1 MANPED
7 NNDDYWKKAVDLLTG
22 YVLPER
28 KTLFDTLKGND
39 DIPMI
44 HVRVEDEGGPGY
56 SSGFLSSGG
65 WGTHNTNYTIP
76 YYQPAGNGT
85 DVSEGSYLY
94 RYRVYITFLATPA
107 AAPPSGEDVIA
118 KFEKTSKV
126 LMDKGG
132 SNSEGEKLDWDTSA
146 LVQYIYGSKA
156 ALDQLTMWPYSTHGF
171 ENRGIKVGDAT
182 YVDLLTFTKTAQA
195 FDRVVKFFEDS
206 AVTIGKWDT
215 ENIGEGSDSWDGT
228 SAAIFKELI
237 HKLARNYEGYA
248 DQLDGK
254 GTDGSTVTIDTVT
267 VTSEPARALAAAQ
280 AVVLEQAQN
289 LRDAWVAWRAESNPQ
304 RWLYD
309 MLQDARFRLID
320 NQFDNT
326 DFETVSSGSGPYTTW
341 HNYVVSTANFRNE
354 IVVGEKSYGKPSD
367 MTTWKAIAD
376 EAVRRWEQSVQD
388 WLSTKGAEAI
398 VAINKAFK
406 EAEKAFDTSITDK
419 DDRPLSE
426 ISAKEE
432 AAAEKKK
439 AEAEAAAAKAA
450 AEKEKAEAKAE
461 AEKEKA
467 EAKAERDKE
476 KAEAEKEKAEAKA
489 EAEKE
494 KAEAK
499 AERDKEKAEAEKE
512 KAEAKAAA
520 EKEKAEAKA
529 EQEKEKAEA
538 KAEQEAAKAAAEKEK
553 AEAKAEQEK
562 EKAEAKAEQ
571 EAAKEEAEKEKAEAK
586 AEQAAAKEEAEKE
599 KAEAKQAAAQQQAFV
614 LAQNQ
619 KAQDE
624 AKKERERAAAQ
635 AEADRAE
642 AKAEQEAAKAEA
654 EKEKAEAKA
663 EQEAEKAEAKREQE
677 AAKAQAEQ
685 EKAEAKAEQEAAKAE
700 AKAEQ
705 EAAKAEAKAEQE
717 AAKAEAEKEKAE
729 AKAEQEAARAEAKQ
743 EQAAARAEAEREQ
756 EAARAEADAE
766 REAAKR
772 DQADAQSRAEAQQ
785 EEARREALQER
796 QQARLD
802 AENAKADAQADYEQQ
817 KAEARAERDAVLQ
830 EADRQETAARQ
841 EYEREKAEAQ
851 EQRDQARQDAE
862 QERAEARR
870 EYEREIAAG
879 ADEEEAREEY
889 DRRIAEI
896 DAAEREALERAD
908 AAEAEARS
916 EYDQAKADAQA
927 EREEARTEAE
937 QARKDAKAEYD
948 RRMAGI
954 QAEYDRI
961 TADDKDIDELIR
973 QRIADLPE
981 PPDLSAYNGG
991 GSTGSAG
998 SAYSSVFDDNLYN
1011 QDDLASALGRPQGG
1025 DALAGASADGTGTGA
1040 GSPGMYPPMMR
1051 GAGGEAGGNSGE
1063 RTRTVIEPG
1072 VGRSGRTAAAQTVG
1086 DEEHRV
1092 VPRSTQ
1098 TSSSTPFMPP
1108 MGGMGGAGER
1118 PQTESGDRER
1128 TTWLAEDEDVWGT
1141 DEGGAPQALGR

>member
-39 DIPMI
+39 GIPMI

-76 YYQPAGNGT
+76 YYQPAGNDT
-85 DVSEGSYLY
+85 SVSEGSYLY

-171 ENRGIKVGDAT
+171 ENRGIKVGDGT

-206 AVTIGKWDT
+206 AVTIGAWDT

-228 SAAIFKELI
+228 SAAVFKALI

-248 DQLDGK
+248 DQIDGK
-254 GTDGSTVTIDTVT
+254 GSEGSAVTIDTVT
-267 VTSEPARALAAAQ
+267 VSSEPARALAAAQ
-280 AVVLEQAQN
+280 SVVLEQAQN

-309 MLQDARFRLID
+309 MLQDARFNLID
-320 NQFDNT
+320 NQFANT

-341 HNYVVSTANFRNE
+341 HNYVVSTAGFRNE
-354 IVVGEKSYGKPSD
+354 IVIGEKSYGRPSD
-367 MTTWKAIAD
+367 MTTWKAIAE

-398 VAINKAFK
+398 VAVNKAFK
-406 EAEKAFDTSITDK
+406 EAEKAFDTSITDR

-426 ISAKEE
+426 IAAKEE
-432 AAAEKKK
+432 ATAEKKK
-439 AEAEAAAAKAA
+439 AEAEAAAAKAQAEKEKAEAKAA
-450 AEKEKAEAKAE
+450 AEKEKAEAKA
-461 AEKEKA
+461 A
-467 EAKAERDKE
+467 
-476 KAEAEKEKAEAKA
+476 
-489 EAEKE
+489 AEKE

-529 EQEKEKAEA
+529 EQDKEKAEA
-538 KAEQEAAKAAAEKEK
+538 KAEQA
-553 AEAKAEQEK
+553 
-562 EKAEAKAEQ
+562 
-571 EAAKEEAEKEKAEAK
+571 AAKEAAEKEKAEAK
-586 AEQAAAKEEAEKE
+586 AEQAAAKEEAAKE
-599 KAEAKQAAAQQQAFV
+599 KAEAKAAAAEQQAFV

-642 AKAEQEAAKAEA
+642 AKAEQEAAKEEAAREKAEAKAEQEAAKEEARREQEAAKAQA

-663 EQEAEKAEAKREQE
+663 EQEA
-677 AAKAQAEQ
+677 AKAA
-685 EKAEAKAEQEAAKAE
+685 
-700 AKAEQ
+700 
-705 EAAKAEAKAEQE
+705 
-717 AAKAEAEKEKAE
+717 AEKEKAE
-729 AKAEQEAARAEAKQ
+729 AKAEQEAARAEAKADQ
-743 EQAAARAEAEREQ
+743 EAARAEAKAEQ
-756 EAARAEADAE
+756 EAARAEAVAE
-766 REAAKR
+766 RETATR
-772 DQADAQSRAEAQQ
+772 EQADARARAEAQQ

-817 KAEARAERDAVLQ
+817 KAEARADRDAALQ
-830 EADRQETAARQ
+830 EADRQEAAARQ
-841 EYEREKAEAQ
+841 EYEREKTEAQ

-862 QERAEARR
+862 RERAEARR

-879 ADEEEAREEY
+879 TDEKEAREEY
-889 DRRIAEI
+889 DRRIAGI
-896 DAAEREALERAD
+896 DAAEQAAVDRAD
-908 AAEAEARS
+908 AAEADARR
-916 EYDQAKADAQA
+916 EYDEAKADAQA
-927 EREEARTEAE
+927 ERQEARTEAE
-937 QARKDAKAEYD
+937 QARKDAKSAYD
-948 RRMAGI
+948 QRMRDI

-961 TADDKDIDELIR
+961 NADQKDIDELIR

-981 PPDLSAYNGG
+981 PPDLSAHGG

-998 SAYSSVFDDNLYN
+998 STYSSVFDDNLYN
-1011 QDDLASALGRPQGG
+1011 QDDLASALGRPQGS
-1025 DALAGASADGTGTGA
+1025 DALAGASADGTGTGP

-1063 RTRTVIEPG
+1063 RTRTVIEPT
-1072 VGRSGRTAAAQTVG
+1072 VGRSGRTTAAQTVD

-1098 TSSSTPFMPP
+1098 TSSSMPFMPP

>member
-7 NNDDYWKKAVDLLTG
+7 NNNDNWKKAVDMLTG

-28 KTLFDTLKGND
+28 KTLFDDLKGND
-39 DIPMI
+39 GIPLI
-44 HVRVEDEGGPGY
+44 HVRLDKHGGPEY
-56 SSGFLSSGG
+56 SSGFLSSSG
-65 WGTHNTNYTIP
+65 WKTHNTDYTIP
-76 YYQPAGNGT
+76 FYRPSDDSQ
-85 DVSEGSYLY
+85 DVSPGKYLY
-94 RYRVYITFLATPA
+94 RYRAYITFLASGQDW
-107 AAPPSGEDVIA
+107 PPSGDDVIPDYT
-118 KFEKTSKV
+118 KTSERLK
-126 LMDKGG
+126 DKGG
-132 SNSEGEKLDWDTSA
+132 WNKEGEKLDWNTNA
-146 LVQYIYGSKA
+146 LVRYVYGSRD
-156 ALDQLTMWPYSTHGF
+156 ALSQLTMWPYSTHGYS
-171 ENRGIKVGDAT
+171 NRGYPVNDAD
-182 YVDLLTFTKTAQA
+182 YVDLRTFTESAKA

-206 AVTIGKWDT
+206 AVTIGTWDT

-248 DQLDGK
+248 DQLNGK
-254 GTDGSTVTIDTVT
+254 GGDTSAVTIDGVT
-267 VTSEPARALAAAQ
+267 VTSEPARALAEAQGVLLAQ
-280 AVVLEQAQN
+280 AQKLY
-289 LRDAWVAWRAESNPQ
+289 DAWNAWKAESNPQ

-309 MLQDARFRLID
+309 MLQNARLAL
-320 NQFDNT
+320 FDTQYDKT
-326 DFETVSSGSGPYTTW
+326 DIETVSSGSGPYTSW
-341 HNYVVSTANFRNE
+341 HNYVVSTAGFQND
-354 IVVGEKSYGKPSD
+354 IVIEGKSYGKPSE

-388 WLSTKGAEAI
+388 WLSTAGAEAI
-398 VAINKAFK
+398 VEIHKAFK
-406 EAEKAFDTSITDK
+406 AAEKAFDTSITDK

-426 ISAKEE
+426 ISADAE
-432 AAAEKKK
+432 ADAEKKK
-439 AEAEAAAAKAA
+439 AEAEAAA
-450 AEKEKAEAKAE
+450 AKAE

-467 EAKAERDKE
+467 EAKAEREKE

-499 AERDKEKAEAEKE
+499 AEAEKE
-512 KAEAKAAA
+512 KAEAKAEREKEKAEA

-538 KAEQEAAKAAAEKEK
+538 KAEQAAAKEEAEKEK
-553 AEAKAEQEK
+553 AEAKAEQ
-562 EKAEAKAEQ
+562 
-571 EAAKEEAEKEKAEAK
+571 EKEKAEAK

-599 KAEAKQAAAQQQAFV
+599 KAEAKQAAAEQQALV

-642 AKAEQEAAKAEA
+642 AKADQEAAKAEA
-654 EKEKAEAKA
+654 AAEKEKAEQ
-663 EQEAEKAEAKREQE
+663 EQAR
-677 AAKAQAEQ
+677 
-685 EKAEAKAEQEAAKAE
+685 AKAE
-700 AKAEQ
+700 AE
-705 EAAKAEAKAEQE
+705 AEQE

-729 AKAEQEAARAEAKQ
+729 AKAEQEKEKAEAKA
-743 EQAAARAEAEREQ
+743 EQAAAKEEAEKEKAEAKAEQETAKAEAKAEQEAAKAEAAAEKEAAQQEQARAKAEAEREQ
-756 EAARAEADAE
+756 EAAKAEAAAE
-766 REAAKR
+766 REAA
-772 DQADAQSRAEAQQ
+772 QQEQTDAQARAEAQQ
-785 EEARREALQER
+785 EEARREALREQ

-802 AENAKADAQADYEQQ
+802 AQNDRADAQADYEQQ
-817 KAEARAERDAVLQ
+817 KAEARAERDAALQ
-830 EADRQETAARQ
+830 EADRQEAAARQ
-841 EYEREKAEAQ
+841 EYEQEKAEAQ

-862 QERAEARR
+862 QERAEARQ
-870 EYEREIAAG
+870 EYQREIAAG
-879 ADEEEAREEY
+879 TDQDVAREEY

-916 EYDQAKADAQA
+916 EYDRAKADAQA
-927 EREEARTEAE
+927 DREEARTEAE
-937 QARKDAKAEYD
+937 QARKDAKSEYD
-948 RRMAGI
+948 QRMRDI

-961 TADDKDIDELIR
+961 NADQKDIDELIR

-981 PPDLSAYNGG
+981 PPDLSAYDPG
-991 GSTGSAG
+991 GSAGPAG

-1011 QDDLASALGRPQGG
+1011 QDDLASALGRPQGS
-1025 DALAGASADGTGTGA
+1025 DALVDASAGGTGTGA

-1051 GAGGEAGGNSGE
+1051 GAGGEAGGTSGE

-1072 VGRSGRTAAAQTVG
+1072 VGRSGRTAAATPTVD

-1108 MGGMGGAGER
+1108 MGPMGGAGER

>member
-39 DIPMI
+39 GIPMI

-76 YYQPAGNGT
+76 YYQPAGNDT
-85 DVSEGSYLY
+85 SVSEGSYLY

-206 AVTIGKWDT
+206 AVTIGTWDT

-228 SAAIFKELI
+228 SAAVFKALI

-248 DQLDGK
+248 DQIDGK
-254 GTDGSTVTIDTVT
+254 GTEGSTVTIDTVT
-267 VTSEPARALAAAQ
+267 VSSEPARALAAAQ
-280 AVVLEQAQN
+280 SVVLEQAQN

-309 MLQDARFRLID
+309 MLQDARFNLIE
-320 NQFDNT
+320 NQFEKT
-326 DFETVSSGSGPYTTW
+326 DFDTVSSGSGPYTSW
-341 HNYVVSTANFRNE
+341 HNYVVSTAGFRNE
-354 IVVGEKSYGKPSD
+354 IVIGEKSYGRPSD
-367 MTTWKAIAD
+367 MTTWKAIAE

-398 VAINKAFK
+398 VAVNKAFK
-406 EAEKAFDTSITDK
+406 EAEKAFDTSITDR

-426 ISAKEE
+426 IAAKEE

-439 AEAEAAAAKAA
+439 AEAEAAAAKAQAEKEKAEAKAA
-450 AEKEKAEAKAE
+450 AEKEKAEAKA
-461 AEKEKA
+461 A
-467 EAKAERDKE
+467 
-476 KAEAEKEKAEAKA
+476 
-489 EAEKE
+489 AEKE

-529 EQEKEKAEA
+529 EQDKEKAEA

-553 AEAKAEQEK
+553 AEAKAEQ
-562 EKAEAKAEQ
+562 A
-571 EAAKEEAEKEKAEAK
+571 AAKEAAEKEKAEAK
-586 AEQAAAKEEAEKE
+586 AE
-599 KAEAKQAAAQQQAFV
+599 AAQQQAFV

-635 AEADRAE
+635 AEANRAE
-642 AKAEQEAAKAEA
+642 AKAEQEAAKEEA
-654 EKEKAEAKA
+654 AKENAAAKA

-677 AAKAQAEQ
+677 AAKAA
-685 EKAEAKAEQEAAKAE
+685 
-700 AKAEQ
+700 
-705 EAAKAEAKAEQE
+705 
-717 AAKAEAEKEKAE
+717 AEKEKAE
-729 AKAEQEAARAEAKQ
+729 AKAEQEREKAEAKAEQAAAREEAEKEKAAAKAEQVAARAEAKQ

-766 REAAKR
+766 RETATR
-772 DQADAQSRAEAQQ
+772 EQADARSRAEAQQ

-817 KAEARAERDAVLQ
+817 KAEARADRDAALQ
-830 EADRQETAARQ
+830 EADRQEAAARQ
-841 EYEREKAEAQ
+841 EYEREKTEAQ

-862 QERAEARR
+862 RERAEARR

-879 ADEEEAREEY
+879 TDEKEAREEY
-889 DRRIAEI
+889 DRRIAGI
-896 DAAEREALERAD
+896 DAAEQAAVDRAD
-908 AAEAEARS
+908 AAEADARR
-916 EYDQAKADAQA
+916 EYDEAKADAQA
-927 EREEARTEAE
+927 ERQEARTEAE
-937 QARKDAKAEYD
+937 QARKDAKSAYD
-948 RRMAGI
+948 QRMRDI

-961 TADDKDIDELIR
+961 NAGDKDIDELIR

-981 PPDLSAYNGG
+981 PPDLSAYGG

-1011 QDDLASALGRPQGG
+1011 QDDLASALGRPQGS
-1025 DALAGASADGTGTGA
+1025 DALAGASADGAGTGA

-1051 GAGGEAGGNSGE
+1051 GAGGDAGGSSGE
-1063 RTRTVIEPG
+1063 RTRTVIEPA

-1092 VPRSTQ
+1092 VPRSTP

>member
-39 DIPMI
+39 GIPMI

-76 YYQPAGNGT
+76 YYQPAGNDT
-85 DVSEGSYLY
+85 SVSEGSYLY

-171 ENRGIKVGDAT
+171 ENRGIKVGDGT

-206 AVTIGKWDT
+206 AVTIGTWDT

-228 SAAIFKELI
+228 SAAVFKALI

-248 DQLDGK
+248 DQIDGK
-254 GTDGSTVTIDTVT
+254 GTEGSAVTIDTVT
-267 VTSEPARALAAAQ
+267 VSSEPARALAAAQ
-280 AVVLEQAQN
+280 SVVLEQAQN

-309 MLQDARFRLID
+309 MLQDARFNLIE
-320 NQFDNT
+320 NQFEKT
-326 DFETVSSGSGPYTTW
+326 DFDTVSSGSGPYTTW
-341 HNYVVSTANFRNE
+341 HNYVVSTAGFRNE
-354 IVVGEKSYGKPSD
+354 IVIGEKSYGRPSD
-367 MTTWKAIAD
+367 MTTWKAIAE

-398 VAINKAFK
+398 VAVNKAFK
-406 EAEKAFDTSITDK
+406 EAEKAFDTSITDR

-426 ISAKEE
+426 IAAKEE
-432 AAAEKKK
+432 ADAEKKK
-439 AEAEAAAAKAA
+439 AEAEAAAAKAQ
-450 AEKEKAEAKAE
+450 AEKEKAEAKA
-461 AEKEKA
+461 A
-467 EAKAERDKE
+467 
-476 KAEAEKEKAEAKA
+476 
-489 EAEKE
+489 AEKE

-529 EQEKEKAEA
+529 AAEKEKAEAKAERDKEKAEA

-553 AEAKAEQEK
+553 AEAKAEQ
-562 EKAEAKAEQ
+562 A
-571 EAAKEEAEKEKAEAK
+571 AAKEEAEKEKAEAK
-586 AEQAAAKEEAEKE
+586 AAAAE
-599 KAEAKQAAAQQQAFV
+599 QQAFV

-642 AKAEQEAAKAEA
+642 AKAEQEAAKEEA
-654 EKEKAEAKA
+654 AKEKAAAKA
-663 EQEAEKAEAKREQE
+663 EQEAETAEAKREQE
-677 AAKAQAEQ
+677 AAKAAAER
-685 EKAEAKAEQEAAKAE
+685 EKAEAKAEQEREKAE

-705 EAAKAEAKAEQE
+705 AAARE
-717 AAKAEAEKEKAE
+717 EAEREKAE
-729 AKAEQEAARAEAKQ
+729 AKAEQEREKAEAKAEQVAARAEAKQ

-766 REAAKR
+766 RETATR
-772 DQADAQSRAEAQQ
+772 EQADARSRAEDQQ

-817 KAEARAERDAVLQ
+817 KAEARADRDAALQ
-830 EADRQETAARQ
+830 EADRQEAAARQ
-841 EYEREKAEAQ
+841 EYEREKTEAQ

-862 QERAEARR
+862 RERAEARR

-879 ADEEEAREEY
+879 TDEKEAREEY
-889 DRRIAEI
+889 DRRIAGI
-896 DAAEREALERAD
+896 DAAEQAAVDRAD
-908 AAEAEARS
+908 AAEADARR
-916 EYDQAKADAQA
+916 EYDEAKADAQA
-927 EREEARTEAE
+927 ERQEARTEAE
-937 QARKDAKAEYD
+937 QARKDAKSAYD
-948 RRMAGI
+948 QRMRDI

-961 TADDKDIDELIR
+961 NAGDKDIDELIR

-981 PPDLSAYNGG
+981 PPDLSAYGG

-1011 QDDLASALGRPQGG
+1011 QDDLASALGRPQGS

-1051 GAGGEAGGNSGE
+1051 GAGGDAGGNSGE
-1063 RTRTVIEPG
+1063 RTRTVIEPA
-1072 VGRSGRTAAAQTVG
+1072 VGRSGRTTAAQTVG

-1092 VPRSTQ
+1092 VPRSTP

>member
-39 DIPMI
+39 GIPMI

-76 YYQPAGNGT
+76 YYQPAGNDT
-85 DVSEGSYLY
+85 SVSEGSYLY

-171 ENRGIKVGDAT
+171 ENRGIKVGDGT

-206 AVTIGKWDT
+206 AVTIGTWDT

-228 SAAIFKELI
+228 SAAVFKALI

-248 DQLDGK
+248 DQIDGK
-254 GTDGSTVTIDTVT
+254 GSEGSAVTIDTVT
-267 VTSEPARALAAAQ
+267 VSSEPARALAAAQ
-280 AVVLEQAQN
+280 SVVLEQAQN

-309 MLQDARFRLID
+309 MLQDARFNLIE
-320 NQFDNT
+320 NQFEKT

-341 HNYVVSTANFRNE
+341 HNYVVSTAGFRNE
-354 IVVGEKSYGKPSD
+354 IVIGEKSYGRPSD
-367 MTTWKAIAD
+367 MTTWKAIAE

-398 VAINKAFK
+398 VAVNKAFK
-406 EAEKAFDTSITDK
+406 EAEKAFDTSITDR

-426 ISAKEE
+426 IAAKEE
-432 AAAEKKK
+432 ATAEKKK
-439 AEAEAAAAKAA
+439 AEAEAAAAKAQ
-450 AEKEKAEAKAE
+450 AEKEKAEAKAA

-489 EAEKE
+489 AAEKEKAEAKAAAEKE

-529 EQEKEKAEA
+529 EQDKEKAEA
-538 KAEQEAAKAAAEKEK
+538 KAEQA
-553 AEAKAEQEK
+553 
-562 EKAEAKAEQ
+562 
-571 EAAKEEAEKEKAEAK
+571 AAKEAAEKEKAEAK
-586 AEQAAAKEEAEKE
+586 AEQAAAKEEAAKE
-599 KAEAKQAAAQQQAFV
+599 KAEAKAAAAEQQAFV

-642 AKAEQEAAKAEA
+642 AKAEQEAAKEEAAREKAEAKAEQEAAKEEARREQEAAKEAA

-663 EQEAEKAEAKREQE
+663 EQEA
-677 AAKAQAEQ
+677 AKAA
-685 EKAEAKAEQEAAKAE
+685 
-700 AKAEQ
+700 
-705 EAAKAEAKAEQE
+705 
-717 AAKAEAEKEKAE
+717 AEKEKAE
-729 AKAEQEAARAEAKQ
+729 AKAEQEAARAEAKADQ
-743 EQAAARAEAEREQ
+743 EAAKAEAKAEQ
-756 EAARAEADAE
+756 EAARAEAVAE
-766 REAAKR
+766 REAAKQ
-772 DQADAQSRAEAQQ
+772 DQADARARAEAQQ

-817 KAEARAERDAVLQ
+817 KAEARADRDAALQ
-830 EADRQETAARQ
+830 EADRQEAAARQ
-841 EYEREKAEAQ
+841 EYEREKTEAQ

-862 QERAEARR
+862 RERAEARR

-879 ADEEEAREEY
+879 TDEKEAREEY
-889 DRRIAEI
+889 DRRIAGI
-896 DAAEREALERAD
+896 DAAEQAAVDRAD
-908 AAEAEARS
+908 AAEADARR
-916 EYDQAKADAQA
+916 EYDEAKADAQA
-927 EREEARTEAE
+927 ERQEARTEAE
-937 QARKDAKAEYD
+937 QARKDAKSAYD
-948 RRMAGI
+948 QRMRDI

-961 TADDKDIDELIR
+961 NAGDKDIDELIR

-1011 QDDLASALGRPQGG
+1011 QDDLSSALGRPQGSG
-1025 DALAGASADGTGTGA
+1025 VLAGASADGTGTGP

-1063 RTRTVIEPG
+1063 RTRTVIEPT
-1072 VGRSGRTAAAQTVG
+1072 VGRSGRTTAAQTVD

>member
-39 DIPMI
+39 GIPMI

-76 YYQPAGNGT
+76 YYQPAGNDT
-85 DVSEGSYLY
+85 SVSEGSYLY

-171 ENRGIKVGDAT
+171 ENRGIKVGDGT

-206 AVTIGKWDT
+206 AVTIGTWDT

-228 SAAIFKELI
+228 SAAVFKALI

-248 DQLDGK
+248 DQIDGK
-254 GTDGSTVTIDTVT
+254 GTEGSAVTIDTVT
-267 VTSEPARALAAAQ
+267 VSSEPARALAAAQ
-280 AVVLEQAQN
+280 SVVLEQAQN

-309 MLQDARFRLID
+309 MLQDARFNLIE
-320 NQFDNT
+320 NQFEKT
-326 DFETVSSGSGPYTTW
+326 DFDTVSSGSGPYTTW
-341 HNYVVSTANFRNE
+341 HNYVVSTAGFRNE
-354 IVVGEKSYGKPSD
+354 IVIGEKSYGRPSD
-367 MTTWKAIAD
+367 MTTWKAIAE

-398 VAINKAFK
+398 VAVNKAFK
-406 EAEKAFDTSITDK
+406 EAEKAFDTSITDR

-426 ISAKEE
+426 IAAKEE
-432 AAAEKKK
+432 ADAEKKK
-439 AEAEAAAAKAA
+439 AEAEAAAAKAQ
-450 AEKEKAEAKAE
+450 AEKEKAEAKAA

-489 EAEKE
+489 AAEKEKAEAKAAAEKE

-529 EQEKEKAEA
+529 EQDKEKAEA

-553 AEAKAEQEK
+553 AEAKAEQ
-562 EKAEAKAEQ
+562 A
-571 EAAKEEAEKEKAEAK
+571 AAKEEAEKEKAEAK
-586 AEQAAAKEEAEKE
+586 AAAAE
-599 KAEAKQAAAQQQAFV
+599 QQAFV

-642 AKAEQEAAKAEA
+642 AKAEQEAAKEEA
-654 EKEKAEAKA
+654 AKEKAAAKA
-663 EQEAEKAEAKREQE
+663 EQEAETAEAKREQE
-677 AAKAQAEQ
+677 AAKAAAER
-685 EKAEAKAEQEAAKAE
+685 EKAEAKAEQEREKAEAKAEQAAAREEAEREKAE

-705 EAAKAEAKAEQE
+705 ER
-717 AAKAEAEKEKAE
+717 EKAE

-766 REAAKR
+766 RETATR
-772 DQADAQSRAEAQQ
+772 EQADARSRAEAQQ

-817 KAEARAERDAVLQ
+817 KAEARADRDAALQ
-830 EADRQETAARQ
+830 EADRQEAAARQ
-841 EYEREKAEAQ
+841 EYEREKTEAQ

-862 QERAEARR
+862 RERAEARR

-879 ADEEEAREEY
+879 TDEKEAREEY
-889 DRRIAEI
+889 DRRIAGI
-896 DAAEREALERAD
+896 DAAEQAAVDRAD
-908 AAEAEARS
+908 AAEADARR
-916 EYDQAKADAQA
+916 EYDEAKADAQA
-927 EREEARTEAE
+927 ERQEARTEAE
-937 QARKDAKAEYD
+937 QARKDAKSAYD
-948 RRMAGI
+948 QRMRDI

-961 TADDKDIDELIR
+961 NAGDKDIDELIR

-981 PPDLSAYNGG
+981 PPDLSAYGG

-1011 QDDLASALGRPQGG
+1011 QDDLASALGRPQGS

-1051 GAGGEAGGNSGE
+1051 GAGGDAGGNSGE
-1063 RTRTVIEPG
+1063 RTRTVIEPA
-1072 VGRSGRTAAAQTVG
+1072 VGRSGRTTAAQTVG

-1092 VPRSTQ
+1092 VPRSTP